1 MILVEADVDGEWD
14 SRIDWPA
21 IADRA
26 ARAAI
31 SQSRFAGLTDSPA
44 CTELSVKF
52 ATNEEVRKLN
62 AAYRHKDKATN
73 VLSFPMLEA
82 ELLCS
87 LADKDGGEILLG
99 DVVLAAGIC
108 ATEAV
113 ERGIAVQDHAA
124 HLVAHGVLHLLGY
137 DHETGLEDAE
147 AMEQTERAALA
158 SIGISDPYQSEVR
171 S

>member
-14 SRIDWPA
+14 SRIDWPS

-31 SQSRFAGLTDSPA
+31 AHSRFASLADSRL

-52 ATNEEVRKLN
+52 TTDEEVRELN
-62 AAYRHKDKATN
+62 SAYRQKDKPTN
-73 VLSFPMLEA
+73 VLSFPMIEG
-82 ELLCS
+82 ELLFS
-87 LADKDGGEILLG
+87 LAGMDSGEILLG
-99 DVVLAAGIC
+99 DIVVANGIC
-108 ATEAV
+108 AAEAA
-113 ERGIAVQDHAA
+113 ERRIAIQDHAA

-137 DHETGLEDAE
+137 DHETSPNDADM
-147 AMEQTERAALA
+147 MEQTERAALA